1 MNRGGEIVPVSVIS
15 DGKVLR
21 GRDETDEEEP
31 ADFEKAIVAA
41 GWGKFHII
49 VYLLSITCG
58 WSSVFETTTMSY
70 VFPAAE
76 CDLNLKLEHKGLLNA
91 VTYIGMISSG
101 FFWGYLCDTLG
112 RKKVLVAGYFLDG
125 LFMLLAATSQN
136 FPILMTAKFFGGF
149 IINGPFSALTSY
161 LSELHCAKQRG
172 QVQMV
177 LGVIF
182 SIAFL
187 VLPLLAIL
195 VLPLD
200 FKYVISENFVIHP
213 WNIYL
218 FISAAVPLTSA
229 ISFIFLPESPKF
241 LMTTGRNEKALQVF
255 RKIYR
260 LNTGKPESSY
270 PVKVL
275 VDEIAINQ
283 SKNHGKMTANRTKK
297 EALIEGWSQLKP
309 LFKRP
314 YLPKILFVC
323 FIQFFSMTSLNT
335 LRLWLPQLF
344 QAVNDY
350 QQFHDESAPL
360 CDMMSVFKVNT
371 NETEDILQSSAECVV
386 NTNNYSV
393 YTNSM
398 VVAAVSIGSYIVASG
413 FINRIGKKH
422 LYSFL
427 GICSGSMAL
436 SLYFSRNVV
445 TTLTLASLFVGTG
458 SVMVNT
464 LLAVIVDIF
473 PTTLRTISVALAMM
487 CGRTGA
493 ASGNIIF
500 PLLLEAG
507 CAPPFFFV
515 GISSIG
521 CALLGFLLPN
531 TELKPLQ

>member
-1 MNRGGEIVPVSVIS
+1 MTISKEDDNEIQ
-15 DGKVLR
+15 KEKLR
-21 GRDETDEEEP
+21 LFEEEEEP

-49 VYLLSITCG
+49 VYLLSITSG

-76 CDLNLKLEHKGLLNA
+76 CDLNLNLEHKGLLNA
-91 VTYIGMISSG
+91 VTYMGMISSG

-112 RKKVLVAGYFLDG
+112 RKKLLVAGYFLDG
-125 LFMLLAATSQN
+125 FFVLLSAMSQN
-136 FPILMTAKFFGGF
+136 FTMLMTAKFFGGF
-149 IINGPFSALTSY
+149 IINGPFSAITAY
-161 LSELHCAKQRG
+161 LSELHCAKQRSH
-172 QVQMV
+172 VQMV

-182 SIAFL
+182 SGASL
-187 VLPLLAIL
+187 VLPILAIK

-200 FKYVISENFVIHP
+200 LKYVVSENFVIYS
-213 WNIYL
+213 WNVYL
-218 FISAAVPLTSA
+218 FICAAVPLTSA
-229 ISFIFLPESPKF
+229 VAFIFLPESPKF

-260 LNTGKPESSY
+260 VNTGKPESSY

-309 LFKRP
+309 LFRRP

-323 FIQFFSMTSLNT
+323 FIQFFTMTSLNT

-350 QQFHDESAPL
+350 QQFHNESAPL
-360 CDMMSVFKVNT
+360 CDMMAVFKVNT
-371 NETEDILQSSAECVV
+371 TKTEEIQQNSTGCVV
-386 NTNNYSV
+386 NHNNYSV

-398 VVAAVSIGSYIVASG
+398 IVAVVTICSYIVASG
-413 FINRIGKKH
+413 FINRVGKKR

-427 GICSGSMAL
+427 GICSGSMAI
-436 SLYFSRNVV
+436 SLYFSRDVV
-445 TTLTLASLFVGTG
+445 TTLTLASLFIGTG
-458 SVMVNT
+458 SVMINT

-473 PTTLRTISVALAMM
+473 PTTLRTISVSLAMM

-493 ASGNIIF
+493 ASGNIVF

-507 CAPPFFFV
+507 CAPPFFYV
-515 GISSIG
+515 GISSLG